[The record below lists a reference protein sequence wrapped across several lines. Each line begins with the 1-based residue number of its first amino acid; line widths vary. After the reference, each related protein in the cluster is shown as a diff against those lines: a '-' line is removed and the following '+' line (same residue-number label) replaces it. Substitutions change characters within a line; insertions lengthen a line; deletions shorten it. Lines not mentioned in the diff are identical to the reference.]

1 MVIQNP
7 NIMSDKDN
15 VRFNIGDLT
24 FKYEGIKGSKG
35 KEDLEKKYLLL
46 MSNDPEYM
54 PVSLS
59 ALEKTETKLLSKIDE
74 KMGVYRGEIKANFL
88 SELDPDLMQPK
99 ITVANICELRI
110 HIISLLASSIL
121 ASVLIMIGIF
131 AIFASSLPHPLF
143 WIGMG
148 VPAFG
153 ITIANLIVLLS
164 GEKDERRE

>member
-7 NIMSDKDN
+7 NIMSDKDKLP
-15 VRFNIGDLT
+15 FHIGDLM
-24 FKYEGIKGSKG
+24 FPYEDIKGSKEQ
-35 KEDLEKKYLLL
+35 EDLEKKYLLL
-46 MSNDPEYM
+46 ISNEPEYM

-59 ALEKTETKLLSKIDE
+59 ALKKTETKLLNKIDE
-74 KMGVYRGEIKANFL
+74 EMGVYRGTIKANLL

-99 ITVANICELRI
+99 VTVANICELRI

-131 AIFASSLPHPLF
+131 AFFASSLPHPLF

-148 VPAFG
+148 IPAFG

-164 GEKDERRE
+164 GGENERRG